1 MATTH
6 TGALTGHDYTVPELA
21 DSANVVTAFTEFADT
36 IKEYPDTRIGVQS
49 FTGDITA
56 EAQETYIYSG
66 STTVTI
72 TLPATPQDGDRVIGY
87 QMGTGQVLM
96 STSGSVIG
104 GVPSTGAKFGAVTA
118 VYSETD
124 GGWYYLPFPL

>member
-21 DSANVVTAFTEFADT
+21 DKANVVTAFTEFADT
-36 IKEYPDTRIGVQS
+36 IQAYPTTRVITQS
-49 FTGDITA
+49 ITGDITA
-56 EAQETYIYSG
+56 DVMMAYIYSG
-66 STTVTI
+66 ATAITI
-72 TLPATPQDGDRVIGY
+72 TLPSDPQDGDRVIGY
-87 QMGTGQVLM
+87 QLGDGQILM
-96 STSGSVIG
+96 STSDSVLG
-104 GVPSTGAKFGAVTA
+104 GVPSTGAEFGAVTA

>member
-6 TGALTGHDYTVPELA
+6 TGALTGHDYTVPELT
-21 DSANVVTAFTEFADT
+21 DKANVVTAFTEFADT
-36 IKEYPDTRIGVQS
+36 IQAYPTTRITAQS
-49 FTGDITA
+49 ITGDTTA
-56 EAQETYIYSG
+56 DVMMAYMYSG
-66 STTVTI
+66 NLPITI
-72 TLPATPQDGDRVIGY
+72 TLPSDPVDGDRVISY
-87 QMGTGQVLM
+87 QLGDGQILM
-96 STSGSVIG
+96 STSDSVIG

>member
-6 TGALTGHDYTVPELA
+6 TGALTGHDYTIPEFA
-21 DSANVVTAFTEFADT
+21 DKANVVTAFTEFADT
-36 IKEYPDTRIGVQS
+36 IRAYPTTRIITQS
-49 FTGDITA
+49 ITGNITA
-56 EAQETYIYSG
+56 DAMMAYIYNG
-66 STTVTI
+66 ANVVTI
-72 TLPATPQDGDRVIGY
+72 TLPSNPQDGDRVIGY
-87 QMGTGQVLM
+87 QLGNGQVLM
-96 STSGSVIG
+96 STSDSVLG

>member
-6 TGALTGHDYTVPELA
+6 IGALTGHGYTIPEFA
-21 DSANVVTAFTEFADT
+21 DKANVVTAFTEFADT
-36 IKEYPDTRIGVQS
+36 IRAYPTTRIITQS
-49 FTGDITA
+49 ITGNITA
-56 EAQETYIYSG
+56 DAMMAYIYNG
-66 STTVTI
+66 ANVVTI
-72 TLPATPQDGDRVIGY
+72 TLPSNPQDGDRVIGY
-87 QMGTGQVLM
+87 QLGNGQVLM
-96 STSGSVIG
+96 STSDSVLG

>member
-6 TGALTGHDYTVPELA
+6 TGALTGHDYTIPELG
-21 DSANVVTAFTEFADT
+21 DKANVVTAFTEFADT
-36 IKEYPDTRIGVQS
+36 IQAYPTTRITAQS
-49 FTGDITA
+49 ITGDITA
-56 EAQETYIYSG
+56 DVMMAYMYSG
-66 STTVTI
+66 DQPITI
-72 TLPATPQDGDRVIGY
+72 TLPSDPVDGDRVISY
-87 QMGTGQVLM
+87 QLGDGQVLM
-96 STSGSVIG
+96 STSATVIG